1 MYIDD
6 ETLEVIIET
15 IYDLISDESRE
26 YLNKL
31 IGVNESED
39 E

>member
-6 ETLEVIIET
+6 RTLEIIIET
-15 IYDLISDESRE
+15 IYDLTPWE

-31 IGVNESED
+31 ISVNESED
-39 E
+39 KG